1 MPSKQL
7 VNSSSLFRFTVCV
20 VFAYGPLWSVAL
32 LIKIKIM
39 SPKSIKKLVVLGIS
53 LVVAVAVVSFII
65 STKKREVRLRNE
77 FKAKLSERATIYDN
91 KVFKTVASQAQI
103 ALKADSSFQK
113 VVDAQMSGQKDAPDL
128 FMKWVQQSNP
138 AATWVSVQELYKGL
152 SRTVEAVR
160 TEFVQIEKVLQDVKL
175 QHDDLRTVF
184 PSSLVVAGV
193 EELSY
198 KPITSDR
205 TDEVMRT
212 GKDNNT
218 NVFQ

>member
-1 MPSKQL
+1 
-7 VNSSSLFRFTVCV
+7 
-20 VFAYGPLWSVAL
+20 
-32 LIKIKIM
+32 M
-39 SPKSIKKLVVLGIS
+39 SPKSIKKLVILGIS
-53 LVVAVAVVSFII
+53 LVVTVAVVSFII

-77 FKAKLSERATIYDN
+77 FKAKLSERTTIYDN
-91 KVFKTVASQAQI
+91 KVFKTITSQAQI
-103 ALKADSSFQK
+103 TLKADSSFQR
-113 VVDAQMSGQKDAPDL
+113 VVDAQMSGQKDAPEL

-138 AATWVSVQELYKGL
+138 AATWLSVQELYKGL

-184 PSSLVVAGV
+184 PSSLVVGGV
-193 EELSY
+193 EELLY